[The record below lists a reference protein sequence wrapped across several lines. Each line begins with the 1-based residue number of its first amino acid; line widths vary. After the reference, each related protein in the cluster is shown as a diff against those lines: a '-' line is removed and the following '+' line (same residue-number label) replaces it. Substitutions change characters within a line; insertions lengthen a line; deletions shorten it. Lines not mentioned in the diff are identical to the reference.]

1 MAQPRGHRSLR
12 ARLHLQGDP
21 GRRRPGGTGGASR
34 RPLLRRAG
42 GHHRGEHRDPRL
54 EAVRVAHVLR
64 GPPEFVQR
72 RRRQGRAGPGAG
84 ALLPLHRGL
93 RLRQPHRRR
102 AARGEPRAGADARAL
117 VGPLAGD
124 PVHRP
129 GSVRDGAPD
138 GRRLRRRGQRR
149 PAHAASGR
157 AGRAGL
163 EWPRG
168 PRLPTPRHP
177 SGDLAGDG
185 ADPDPDHDQGR
196 DGGHR
201 SQRRHPR
208 LRRGGE
214 DRDRPEGRSGH
225 EAVLPGPGDPF
236 LRGLRTRRRPAHR
249 DAGALGRAQEREMG
263 ERGGRAHLCGA
274 GARGPAVP
282 ERVAARHAARADRP
296 RARAGDGGAR
306 LLWASRGERAAGPR
320 SGRAG
325 PAHARGRL
333 QESSQRP
340 DDPRGAGDPGGG
352 GRARGGG
359 GPAAGGRRGARAGL
373 GRPAGAG
380 AADRRAMTR
389 RRVAMET
396 LLEALGMKTVLGRL
410 PEAVTGL
417 AYDSRA
423 VTKGDLFVAVPG
435 LKRDGRLYIPEAL
448 DRGAA
453 AVVTEGEDPLAGSSH
468 GRILVPS
475 AREAMARLADRFFD
489 HPSGALTVVGIT
501 GTNGKTT
508 TSYLVEALLR
518 GRGVRTGIVGTIQYR
533 VGDEPVPAGQTTPEA
548 LELQGL
554 LARMVEAGVKGVAME
569 VSSHA
574 LALHRVDGIDFD
586 VAVFTNLTQDHLDF
600 HGTLEAYRRAKRR
613 LFELLAVSPKHDR
626 WAVVNLDDPVG
637 PGMVEGL
644 PLRTLGYGLRPS
656 ARVRPLE
663 HASTLDGIRMA
674 VETPSGRLD
683 VASPLIGEHN
693 VMNLLAACA
702 VGVALRMEP
711 AAIGSALATVPAV
724 PGRFERVEAG
734 QPFLVVVD
742 YAHTPDALERVLT
755 TARRL
760 TRGRLGVVFG
770 CGGDRD
776 RGKRPV
782 MGEIAARIA
791 DRVWVTSDNPRSESP
806 EAIIAEILAG
816 VG

>member
-42 GHHRGEHRDPRL
+42 DHHRGEHRDPRL

-84 ALLPLHRGL
+84 GPLPLHRGFG
-93 RLRQPHRRR
+93 LRQPRRRR

-163 EWPRG
+163 EWPRDA
-168 PRLPTPRHP
+168 RLRTPRHP
-177 SGDLAGDG
+177 SGDLTGDG

-196 DGGHR
+196 DGRHR
-201 SQRRHPR
+201 SLRRHPR
-208 LRRGGE
+208 LRRGGG

-225 EAVLPGPGDPF
+225 EAVLPVSGDPF

-274 GARGPAVP
+274 GARGPAAP

-325 PAHARGRL
+325 PAHARGRR
-333 QESSQRP
+333 QESSHRP

-352 GRARGGG
+352 GAAARS
-359 GPAAGGRRGARAGL
+359 
-373 GRPAGAG
+373 
-380 AADRRAMTR
+380 AMTR

-518 GRGVRTGIVGTIQYR
+518 GRGGRTGIVGTIRYG
-533 VGDEPVPAGQTTPEA
+533 VGEEPVPAGQTTPEA

-574 LALHRVDGIDFD
+574 LALHRADGIDFD

-626 WAVVNLDDPVG
+626 GAAANLDDPVG

-702 VGVALRMEP
+702 VGVALRIEP
-711 AAIGSALATVPAV
+711 AAIGSALATVAAV

-760 TRGRLGVVFG
+760 TRGRPGDLLVIAGKGHETYQIIGREAFPFDDRAVV
-770 CGGDRD
+770 RQIL
-776 RGKRPV
+776 V
-782 MGEIAARIA
+782 E
-791 DRVWVTSDNPRSESP
+791 RVP
-806 EAIIAEILAG
+806 
-816 VG
+816 